1 MKFSILIPLYNK
13 ARYIEGTIKSV
24 LAQTCTDFEL
34 LVIDDGSTDGGA
46 DIVAAFDDPRVRLIR
61 KANSGVSITRNLGIE
76 LAQAEWVAFLDADD
90 WHHSTYLESLLLLHD
105 RFPEADTLGT
115 DFIKL
120 PDMPGE
126 WPPHWPAVNA
136 APDFDLIT
144 DLPLRWMDGP
154 TLCTSSTA
162 VRACRLKTMQPCFA
176 PGESDGED
184 LDLFF
189 RVAEL
194 APVALMRSPLVAH
207 RVEVQGSLTSLLPE
221 LSMSPYLQ
229 RMRTRALSGEM
240 APTQRRSALW
250 LVAQHEVSVARQA
263 LASGNRIEGMRWLLR
278 GKRAAIGK
286 RWWVTAAMVFLF
298 PAHLVKH
305 WQQWRIRRTEQSLSV
320 PLRTEK

>member
-1 MKFSILIPLYNK
+1 MKFSVLIPLYNK

-24 LAQTCTDFEL
+24 LAQTCADFEL
-34 LVIDDGSTDGGA
+34 LVIDDGSNDGGA
-46 DIVAAFDDPRVRLIR
+46 DIVAAFDDPRLRLIR
-61 KANSGVSITRNLGIE
+61 KTNSGVSVTRNLGIE
-76 LAQAEWVAFLDADD
+76 LALGEWVAFLDADD
-90 WHHSTYLESLLLLHD
+90 WHHPKYLESLLLAQKK
-105 RFPEADTLGT
+105 FPQADTLGT

-120 PDMPGE
+120 PDLPGE
-126 WPPHWPAVNA
+126 WPPHWA
-136 APDFDLIT
+136 ALEAEPNFDLIT

-162 VRACRLKTMQPCFA
+162 VRARRLKTMQPCFA

-194 APVALMRSPLVAH
+194 APVALIRSPLVAH
-207 RVEVQGSLTSLLPE
+207 RVEVQGSLSSLLPP
-221 LSMSPYLQ
+221 LSMSPYVY
-229 RMRTRALSGEM
+229 RMRIRASSGQM
-240 APTQRRSALW
+240 AAPQRRSALW

-263 LASGNRIEGMRWLLR
+263 LASGNRVEGMRWLLR

-298 PAHLVKH
+298 PASLVQYWQH
-305 WQQWRIRRTEQSLSV
+305 WRVRRTEHSLPVS
-320 PLRTEK
+320 LGSEK